1 MRILLTEGSGL
12 TSRQVATRL
21 GALGHRVEVLSSTA
35 LCLARFTRH
44 VRNIHPV
51 PNFGREPLAWLD
63 AAIDICRQSAID
75 VLFPTQEQ
83 VAILSALQD
92 KIPVRTIVPDFA
104 SLLRVQDKIS
114 AFRTLAEAG
123 LPQPRTFVL
132 GREDDCAGVDVF
144 PVFVKRPVSTASS
157 GVRRVQ
163 TLEELRAATRACGF
177 GGGPLIAQAAAR
189 GPLAMIQA
197 LADDGR
203 LIAFHANARVREG
216 AGGGA
221 SVKENSCCRT
231 SPPLSKGSSAR
242 CGGAA
247 RSPWTRS

>member
-104 SLLRVQDKIS
+104 SLLS
-114 AFRTLAEAG
+114 STLPN
-123 LPQPRTFVL
+123 L
-132 GREDDCAGVDVF
+132 
-144 PVFVKRPVSTASS
+144 S
-157 GVRRVQ
+157 GVAERFGES
-163 TLEELRAATRACGF
+163 LPECG
-177 GGGPLIAQAAAR
+177 R
-189 GPLAMIQA
+189 N
-197 LADDGR
+197 
-203 LIAFHANARVREG
+203 FHAIRVEPG
-216 AGGGA
+216 H
-221 SVKENSCCRT
+221 
-231 SPPLSKGSSAR
+231 
-242 CGGAA
+242 
-247 RSPWTRS
+247 